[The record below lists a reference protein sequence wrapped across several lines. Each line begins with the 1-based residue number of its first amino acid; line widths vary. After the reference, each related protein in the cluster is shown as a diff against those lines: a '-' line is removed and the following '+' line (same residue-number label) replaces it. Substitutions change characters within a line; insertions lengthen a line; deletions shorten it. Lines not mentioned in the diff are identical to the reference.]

1 METIKVNVN
10 KTMDGLTFSLLPSLR
25 DLIRKNV
32 PGAMPVNSIFVSY
45 DVKNNFDAYFDNLQK
60 HILPALLGMDSEQIK
75 KQNVQFIDTQTKKIL
90 YSNK

>member
-45 DVKNNFDAYFDNLQK
+45 DVKSNFDAYFENLQK

-75 KQNVQFIDTQTKKIL
+75 NQNVEFIDTQTKRIL

>member
-32 PGAMPVNSIFVSY
+32 SGAMPVNSIFVSY
-45 DVKNNFDAYFDNLQK
+45 DVKSNFDAYFDNLQK
-60 HILPALLGMDSEQIK
+60 HILLALLGMDSEQIK
-75 KQNVQFIDTQTKKIL
+75 NQNVEFIDTQTKRIL